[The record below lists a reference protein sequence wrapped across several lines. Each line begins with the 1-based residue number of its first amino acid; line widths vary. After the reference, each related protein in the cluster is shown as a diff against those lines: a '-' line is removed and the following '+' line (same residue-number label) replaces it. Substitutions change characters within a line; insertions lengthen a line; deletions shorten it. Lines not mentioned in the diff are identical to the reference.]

1 MSREETEPYQV
12 AQDALTVGA
21 AIRPLEVRSFM
32 MLYLIGGA
40 SSAKQADDAAFS
52 DNDDAWQ
59 LREIARRL
67 SPAPSAHDIHQM
79 LLLNCNQPGVVKSG
93 RRAVRLQ
100 AARARLPGT
109 RLVV

>member
-40 SSAKQADDAAFS
+40 SSDMPAGPPA
-52 DNDDAWQ
+52 Q
-59 LREIARRL
+59 LRRSRQMMLPFLTMMTPGSYERSRAD
-67 SPAPSAHDIHQM
+67 SAQP
-79 LLLNCNQPGVVKSG
+79 LLPMTSIKCCY
-93 RRAVRLQ
+93 
-100 AARARLPGT
+100 
-109 RLVV
+109 